1 LKIGRKLSPERMRVV
16 IEALKEYPILVHA
29 AAKAGIHRK
38 ALAYWLKCSE
48 AGQDSY
54 DIKWKG
60 FQWRFHQ
67 ACEAAIDLAHDR
79 LQGVMYDI
87 AMGPITYKIDQDLVA
102 LGNRGADA
110 YARDENGEFIVEGRA
125 GPGNVKMLKFLLQW
139 LRAERWRKARKRE
152 IFRSGGVLVIGS
164 EKNCAASI
172 RARRW
177 KSASRK
183 IGKTKA

>member
-1 LKIGRKLSPERMRVV
+1 
-16 IEALKEYPILVHA
+16 
-29 AAKAGIHRK
+29 
-38 ALAYWLKCSE
+38 
-48 AGQDSY
+48 
-54 DIKWKG
+54 
-60 FQWRFHQ
+60 
-67 ACEAAIDLAHDR
+67 
-79 LQGVMYDI
+79 MYDI

-110 YARDENGEFIVEGRA
+110 YARDENGEFIVEGR
-125 GPGNVKMLKFLLQW
+125 GPGNDKMLKFLLQFW
-139 LRAERWRKARKRE
+139 RPERWRKARKRE